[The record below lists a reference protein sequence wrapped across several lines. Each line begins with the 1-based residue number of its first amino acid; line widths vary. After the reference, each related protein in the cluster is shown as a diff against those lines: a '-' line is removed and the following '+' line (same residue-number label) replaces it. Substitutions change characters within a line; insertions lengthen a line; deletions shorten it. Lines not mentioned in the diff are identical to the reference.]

1 VLCHAEVC
9 TEELASDARLRAALP
24 AACALSPLWG
34 GTTLYAHGDLPFNPA
49 TAHFDLLQRIPTDGA
64 HAAELFD
71 FAFGYYFGYSHML
84 LLAHKGRTYRWGLLW
99 PADPLPPL
107 RCFALALAIG
117 AAFR

>member
-1 VLCHAEVC
+1 VV
-9 TEELASDARLRAALP
+9 
-24 AACALSPLWG
+24 
-34 GTTLYAHGDLPFNPA
+34 
-49 TAHFDLLQRIPTDGA
+49 

-71 FAFGYYFGYSHML
+71 FAFGYYFGYSQML
-84 LLAHKGRTYRWGLLW
+84 LLAHKDRTYRWGLLW